1 LIAADVLVKA
11 GRIQRHRVSC
21 KQGLMALPT
30 IGGVVQIGHT
40 HPVGGVAMR
49 TNNVQGVG

>member
-1 LIAADVLVKA
+1 LAAADVLVKA
-11 GRIQRHRVSC
+11 GGIQRQRVSV
-21 KQGLMALPT
+21 KQGLVALPA
-30 IGGVVQIGHT
+30 IGGMVQIGHT